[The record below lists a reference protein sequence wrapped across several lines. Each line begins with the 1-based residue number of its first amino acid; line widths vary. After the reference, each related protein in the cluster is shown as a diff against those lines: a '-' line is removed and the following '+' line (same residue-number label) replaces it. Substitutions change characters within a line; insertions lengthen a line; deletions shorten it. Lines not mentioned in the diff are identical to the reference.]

1 MIQAILF
8 DLGNVLVPVDFDSS
22 YRAAAERCGL
32 APHEVEERLR
42 LSGLADVYERGRM
55 SSAEFHRQ
63 VDAMFGLGCDLESFR
78 AVWGAML
85 QGEPLVEESLLDQLR
100 PGVRT
105 AILSNTNELHWDW
118 VVERYPLVRRFKTA
132 VLSHEVGAMKPEA
145 AIYEAALEAVG
156 ARAEQCF
163 FTDDRP
169 ENIEGARALGIQAEL
184 FAGARP
190 LRDRLQRLG
199 LLRG

>member
-1 MIQAILF
+1 
-8 DLGNVLVPVDFDSS
+8 
-22 YRAAAERCGL
+22 
-32 APHEVEERLR
+32 
-42 LSGLADVYERGRM
+42 
-55 SSAEFHRQ
+55 
-63 VDAMFGLGCDLESFR
+63 
-78 AVWGAML
+78 ML

-132 VLSHEVGAMKPEA
+132 VLSHEDGAMKPEA

-169 ENIEGARALGIQAEL
+169 DNIEGARALGIQAEL
-184 FAGARP
+184 FAGAGP